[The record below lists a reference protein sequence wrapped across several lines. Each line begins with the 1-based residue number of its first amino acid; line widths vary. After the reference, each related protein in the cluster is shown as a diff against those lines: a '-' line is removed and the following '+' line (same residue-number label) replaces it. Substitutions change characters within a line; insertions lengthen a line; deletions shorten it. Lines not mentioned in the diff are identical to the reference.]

1 MPSQT
6 VSTEPLRIL
15 IVEDHFAASRG
26 IRATLSQHTDWEV
39 MGEMTC
45 IADALE
51 ALKTQRIQVIVTDL
65 HLAQGESGIKLATLA
80 RKVAPGIRVVLHTM
94 EESPQVIR
102 AAIGAD
108 VDAYTLK
115 GDDEDELLLA
125 VRQVSRGKRY
135 YSPRVADFLSQL
147 SPEADEEK
155 PVSDIVLT
163 KQEINV
169 MRLIAKGLP
178 NHEVLD
184 ILDILP
190 TTLSTHRNRLY
201 QKLGVKT
208 DVGIFMY
215 AVKYGFVDPA
225 ELE

>member
-1 MPSQT
+1 MLAQT

-26 IRATLSQHTDWEV
+26 IRATLSQNDAWEV
-39 MGEMTC
+39 TGEMTC
-45 IADALE
+45 IADALKAIE
-51 ALKTQRIQVIVTDL
+51 TQCVQILITDL
-65 HLAQGESGIKLATLA
+65 HLVGGESGIKLATLA
-80 RKVAPGIRVVLHTM
+80 RKVAPDLKVVLHTM
-94 EESPQVIR
+94 EESPEVIR

-115 GDDEDELLLA
+115 DDDEDELLLA

-147 SPEADEEK
+147 TSDPDEQK
-155 PVSDIVLT
+155 PISDITLT
-163 KQEINV
+163 QQQINV
-169 MRLIAKGLP
+169 MCLVAKGLP
-178 NHEVLD
+178 NHEILD
-184 ILDILP
+184 MLDILP

-208 DVGIFMY
+208 DVGVFMY

-225 ELE
+225 ELA